1 MIRMLRILAL
11 WLAAAGLWASDTVST
26 PFRGVTHI
34 YRTETAPR
42 DLHIHIVKIDL
53 DGSGDAVQAD
63 TSRGSRETVRQ
74 TTLDFLRK
82 EHAKVAVNA
91 HFFTPFPS
99 KEIEAWLVGYAAS
112 EGKDILGFREARSS
126 RTRSWLMRP
135 RSPWTGNRAGGGPAA
150 KSAGAEGV
158 DGGIGLGA
166 DRHRRE

>member
-53 DGSGDAVQAD
+53 TAPGISLRL
-63 TSRGSRETVRQ
+63 TPPRGRRETVRQ
-74 TTLDFLRK
+74 RTLDFLRK

-99 KEIEAWLVGYAAS
+99 KEKEAWMIGYAAS
-112 EGKDILGFREARSS
+112 EGRE
-126 RTRSWLMRP
+126 
-135 RSPWTGNRAGGGPAA
+135 
-150 KSAGAEGV
+150 
-158 DGGIGLGA
+158 
-166 DRHRRE
+166 